1 MASAASNKA
10 LTRKRIL
17 ANAQDRKKPDTPDV
31 SAEEDAKTAAQ
42 EAAAERILSQPVKAG
57 KQKRRKRPKKGRSVS
72 QIAVLGAIVIA
83 GIAAIIALR
92 NVAEMSGVNWVG
104 D

>member
-17 ANAQDRKKPDTPDV
+17 ANVQDRKKTDTPDV

-42 EAAAERILSQPVKAG
+42 ESAAERILCQPVKAAR
-57 KQKRRKRPKKGRSVS
+57 KKRRKPPKGRSVA
-72 QIAVLGAIVIA
+72 QITLLGAIVIA
-83 GIAAIIALR
+83 GIAAIIVLR